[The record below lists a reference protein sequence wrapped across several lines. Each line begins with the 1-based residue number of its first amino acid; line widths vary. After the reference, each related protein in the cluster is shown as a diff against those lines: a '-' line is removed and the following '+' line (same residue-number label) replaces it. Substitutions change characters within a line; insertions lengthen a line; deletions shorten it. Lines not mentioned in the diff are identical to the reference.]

1 MFYQDRLRTK
11 ADGLAR
17 QAQDKHK
24 PSSGKS
30 AFFSVFSVC
39 QGVFWNPPRG
49 KWGITASGIAQVSD
63 VSLQAQLRKEM
74 AKHYSDECEA
84 ARRTDD
90 LQRKIRGNGRQASF
104 ACLRHFIATENDL
117 FFHQDRLGTSIKGNS
132 KEEGRLL
139 LFVKLCTFTDA
150 HGGRPGT
157 RWLRL
162 NFPTADEVREGKR
175 RGMPDI
181 YQERAAAAQVPACS
195 REHMYMQPL

>member
-1 MFYQDRLRTK
+1 MVYQDRLRTNVS
-11 ADGLAR
+11 
-17 QAQDKHK
+17 QAQEK
-24 PSSGKS
+24 
-30 AFFSVFSVC
+30 ARFSLSFLSVRVC
-39 QGVFWNPPRG
+39 FGTLQG
-49 KWGITASGIAQVSD
+49 ASGESPHRVLHKCPT
-63 VSLQAQLRKEM
+63 SLCRHNC
-74 AKHYSDECEA
+74 AKRWRNTTQMS
-84 ARRTDD
+84 ARRHA
-90 LQRKIRGNGRQASF
+90 GRTTCSERSEATVGKASF

-195 REHMYMQPL
+195 REHICMQSL

>member
-1 MFYQDRLRTK
+1 
-11 ADGLAR
+11 
-17 QAQDKHK
+17 
-24 PSSGKS
+24 
-30 AFFSVFSVC
+30 
-39 QGVFWNPPRG
+39 VFWNPPRG

-90 LQRKIRGNGRQASF
+90 LQRKIRGNGRKASF

-195 REHMYMQPL
+195 REHMYMQSL